1 MQELTLV
8 KEKLE
13 TEVGKLQVNIRLAK
27 NTIRDFIIEK
37 AYYPNSSKEKDKP
50 GALRLNKDDLND
62 LDLSKVS
69 IEEFRKRKAHFSQYG
84 EYFKNGDKI
93 QYASDL
99 AGWIM
104 GIKTNGG
111 SEFLRRMSV
120 AMMYELH
127 MAQGYQNY
135 SNFVPEEWTHTD
147 EDGNT
152 VTTYSPNPYAYFAR
166 TPVELYFYNLSPF
179 LDASN
184 GIHKSLRPTAAARS
198 IQARTLIEVS
208 KIRVFG
214 LALGNRYS
222 EEEAMERM
230 LPRARSSWSA
240 VKDTPEYHFFRLL
253 MTIAA
258 KDGDD
263 PLPLRSN
270 IANSAVQDHVIASM
284 KLDGASYRSYLDP
297 FWYWREHDSITNAMN
312 NMPNHWH
319 WNKINEFLQNGKL
332 TKDMNEWRGYVKS
345 LKALNEDTPTENS
358 VKMAIKDR
366 EGTLNASVNAALQ
379 HELGKVIAAGKGGIV
394 AVVTGARERVIDELA
409 DTDKRLNVRARE
421 LTRKAETLE
430 KGYTGILARFLKGKA
445 TRTQLTQAA
454 GERYRSLGFDTLGYL
469 TGRTDNAS
477 GVRTHNT
484 QGEAEKFTNLIE
496 RALAQAAYGD
506 SAAHRK
512 VRHAYD
518 MDRKQL
524 KRSLDERQVEI
535 TSLIKLARTEWSTSR
550 TRLEGMRI
558 RWRRDTKE
566 RYEDSSE
573 LWDLRHAQLAAG
585 REKWLEEST
594 RAGMIAGSRAVA
606 VQWDI
611 EAKTL
616 IADAE
621 SAIIPSL
628 SIDTPSL
635 SKLVEDAA
643 GGTVLDA
650 LIERAGRMTP
660 RGSDTAMVVAAYLP
674 SLNVNAA
681 KASVARSITQSL
693 FDQVTER
700 AAVLT
705 AIRARDQFDKQLAGM
720 EKGIDDANENVEKML
735 ANQMRAAGYRRE
747 GAIWRRQ
754 SVIGSTL
761 FGGEEWEDQHVGIY
775 RRFTSPGFRARTDLS
790 NKALKGLSG
799 AEIFTLV
806 ERASEEMTR
815 YQVLIF
821 GRSDEQRSE
830 KTKDGKTNAKYVK
843 PADADEFHKVL
854 KAILKD
860 SREAWKTSA
869 GASRHSD
876 TEGLFNFHVGYRPVM
891 KGEEVSE
898 AGYGQIGRIMSQ
910 FMTNEARMG
919 RGHAALMTPDYRK
932 PMWDDDADNDG
943 KSDGIIAAPSLATV
957 IDIAANIVIAA
968 VLPGGVGNVILG
980 AALNLVDDFI
990 FATADV
996 ATGYAT
1002 SDQAFGAF
1010 GKKALVSAATTV
1022 TGGLLNGFG
1031 SATAAGADKF
1041 LAGGLRGLVK
1051 TSSSLGRAA
1060 VNSGF
1065 AAATATVNKVMS
1077 RGIHVAVDGGS
1088 WEDFAEDFDSVSDW
1102 AGVAAAT
1109 VQGGIGS
1116 LAGDFLTTDGT
1127 NWGLQENIFNTDA
1140 LRGAASL
1147 TGNLSGAL
1155 TEYAMSG
1162 RTSLNLLN
1170 MSMFNIESAKGGRLS
1185 GGLLQLNLGGG
1196 GNLFN
1201 IGQGGWSTSIDT
1213 IAAAMGGLD
1222 EIGRVSRAKIA
1233 GEGSHALG
1241 VLNMVN
1247 YQATGG
1253 DYRLARDIWNR
1264 NIKVAFEDL
1273 GRTAYGLYRHK
1284 KTPDTIV
1291 VNQRYNTNDREDA
1304 AVLASAGS
1312 HEGQHLYDRRDLG
1325 YTTEAGA
1332 HTRVRQTYMN
1342 LLEIL
1347 ELKGN
1352 RQLMD
1357 TIDAALADP
1366 RSGMANQG
1374 DVDYWKVMSNGDIL
1388 FDGKHDLYDE
1398 DGNLL
1403 RRFEGGGTDFRAS
1416 LAEHLGLT
1424 LEEAKGL
1431 MSDAG
1436 FIYDSKT
1443 KTYKDEKARNLLN
1456 NKNHIIDPGVDFA
1469 ARYFIQRNYIDKVGK
1484 HHKDMVDRFYGN
1496 MYIAVDTAFNDS
1508 MMKLMETSG
1517 PIADEV
1523 QARIV
1528 AAKSMMS
1535 FAYLYDESVGN
1546 GWDYQIQYDLGYV
1559 RETTFRSHDKNKM
1572 RNAVRQI
1579 RDEWSQT
1586 NANPLYRFVKDGFLS
1601 PIVGYGGERL
1611 DVGKSRE
1618 SGKPTYITT
1627 RAFYP
1632 YDNKFLNA
1640 QGLAGG
1646 PHGQNRGGLGIDMGT
1661 HRIRLPVVLTQPETI
1676 LAQRSSVYY
1685 SGSLGNVVETETPLF
1700 RKLSAHLDNS
1710 SAYKSMNELMQSAM
1724 SAGIFRYE
1732 LPTGYQI
1739 GNVGNTGASLDA
1751 THLHWEWIPKW
1762 NP

>member
-1 MQELTLV
+1 
-8 KEKLE
+8 
-13 TEVGKLQVNIRLAK
+13 
-27 NTIRDFIIEK
+27 
-37 AYYPNSSKEKDKP
+37 
-50 GALRLNKDDLND
+50 
-62 LDLSKVS
+62 
-69 IEEFRKRKAHFSQYG
+69 
-84 EYFKNGDKI
+84 
-93 QYASDL
+93 
-99 AGWIM
+99 
-104 GIKTNGG
+104 
-111 SEFLRRMSV
+111 
-120 AMMYELH
+120 
-127 MAQGYQNY
+127 
-135 SNFVPEEWTHTD
+135 
-147 EDGNT
+147 
-152 VTTYSPNPYAYFAR
+152 
-166 TPVELYFYNLSPF
+166 
-179 LDASN
+179 
-184 GIHKSLRPTAAARS
+184 
-198 IQARTLIEVS
+198 
-208 KIRVFG
+208 
-214 LALGNRYS
+214 
-222 EEEAMERM
+222 
-230 LPRARSSWSA
+230 
-240 VKDTPEYHFFRLL
+240 
-253 MTIAA
+253 
-258 KDGDD
+258 
-263 PLPLRSN
+263 
-270 IANSAVQDHVIASM
+270 M

-297 FWYWREHDSITNAMN
+297 FWYWRERDSITNAMN

-345 LKALNEDTPTENS
+345 LKALNEDTPTRSS
-358 VKMAIKDR
+358 VKKAIKDR
-366 EGTLNASVNAALQ
+366 KGTLNASVNAALQ

-430 KGYTGILARFLKGKA
+430 KEYAGILARFLEGKA

-454 GERYRSLGFDTLGYL
+454 GERCRGIGFDTLGYL
-469 TGRTDNAS
+469 TGRTDNAA

-512 VRHAYD
+512 VRHGYD

-524 KRSLDERQVEI
+524 KRSLDERQTEI

-558 RWRRDTKE
+558 RWRQDTKE

-621 SAIIPSL
+621 SAVIPSL

-635 SKLVEDAA
+635 SQLVEDAA

-660 RGSDTAMVVAAYLP
+660 RDSDTAMVVAAYLP

-705 AIRARDQFDKQLAGM
+705 AIRARDQFEKQLKGM

-761 FGGEEWEDQHVGIY
+761 FGGEEWEDQRVGTY

-806 ERASEEMTR
+806 ERASEEMMR

-830 KTKDGKTNAKYVK
+830 KTKDGKTNAKYVN

-876 TEGLFNFHVGYRPVM
+876 TEGLFNFHVGFRPVM

-898 AGYGQIGRIMSQ
+898 AGYGQMGRIMSR
-910 FMTNEARMG
+910 FMINEARMG

-1002 SDQAFGAF
+1002 SDQAFGAL

-1065 AAATATVNKVMS
+1065 AAATATVNKAMS

-1109 VQGGIGS
+1109 VQAGVGS
-1116 LAGDFLTTDGT
+1116 LAGDFFTTDGT
-1127 NWGLQENIFNTDA
+1127 NWGLEENIFNTGA

-1170 MSMFNIESAKGGRLS
+1170 MSMFNLEGAKGGRLS

-1201 IGQGGWSTSIDT
+1201 IGQGGWNTSIDT
-1213 IAAAMGGLD
+1213 IAAAMA
-1222 EIGRVSRAKIA
+1222 VVVKQ
-1233 GEGSHALG
+1233 H
-1241 VLNMVN
+1241 
-1247 YQATGG
+1247 
-1253 DYRLARDIWNR
+1253 
-1264 NIKVAFEDL
+1264 VA
-1273 GRTAYGLYRHK
+1273 
-1284 KTPDTIV
+1284 
-1291 VNQRYNTNDREDA
+1291 
-1304 AVLASAGS
+1304 
-1312 HEGQHLYDRRDLG
+1312 
-1325 YTTEAGA
+1325 
-1332 HTRVRQTYMN
+1332 
-1342 LLEIL
+1342 
-1347 ELKGN
+1347 
-1352 RQLMD
+1352 
-1357 TIDAALADP
+1357 
-1366 RSGMANQG
+1366 
-1374 DVDYWKVMSNGDIL
+1374 
-1388 FDGKHDLYDE
+1388 
-1398 DGNLL
+1398 
-1403 RRFEGGGTDFRAS
+1403 
-1416 LAEHLGLT
+1416 
-1424 LEEAKGL
+1424 
-1431 MSDAG
+1431 
-1436 FIYDSKT
+1436 
-1443 KTYKDEKARNLLN
+1443 
-1456 NKNHIIDPGVDFA
+1456 
-1469 ARYFIQRNYIDKVGK
+1469 
-1484 HHKDMVDRFYGN
+1484 
-1496 MYIAVDTAFNDS
+1496 
-1508 MMKLMETSG
+1508 
-1517 PIADEV
+1517 
-1523 QARIV
+1523 
-1528 AAKSMMS
+1528 
-1535 FAYLYDESVGN
+1535 
-1546 GWDYQIQYDLGYV
+1546 
-1559 RETTFRSHDKNKM
+1559 
-1572 RNAVRQI
+1572 
-1579 RDEWSQT
+1579 
-1586 NANPLYRFVKDGFLS
+1586 
-1601 PIVGYGGERL
+1601 
-1611 DVGKSRE
+1611 
-1618 SGKPTYITT
+1618 
-1627 RAFYP
+1627 
-1632 YDNKFLNA
+1632 
-1640 QGLAGG
+1640 
-1646 PHGQNRGGLGIDMGT
+1646 
-1661 HRIRLPVVLTQPETI
+1661 
-1676 LAQRSSVYY
+1676 
-1685 SGSLGNVVETETPLF
+1685 
-1700 RKLSAHLDNS
+1700 
-1710 SAYKSMNELMQSAM
+1710 
-1724 SAGIFRYE
+1724 
-1732 LPTGYQI
+1732 
-1739 GNVGNTGASLDA
+1739 
-1751 THLHWEWIPKW
+1751 
-1762 NP
+1762 